1 MLHRSQ
7 QTLTLSLQ
15 WGPWRAEAS
24 PRLAPAPITHSQLP
38 QPSRMDP
45 HFQLTHRFGS
55 IALPVCTSCGSTVC
69 TPKHYSRKSEETG
82 RLEDEEV
89 GGCSRGKPQPAGQ
102 PAQPGSSPAHVC
114 PPGPEAGPHIP
125 QVLEAISFSLKGG
138 QSTLSLKLDHVLCP
152 PTCPLTVQSPACR
165 LPSQRMQARAG
176 LLGLMAPAQLAQPL
190 LLPHSSD

>member
-1 MLHRSQ
+1 MRLFPILALSSHGPLECQQKPGDLRGSQYSFSPIPPYPRTLSSTPLPALCYSHNIPGPEMLHRSQ

-15 WGPWRAEAS
+15 WGPWRAEVS

-89 GGCSRGKPQPAGQ
+89 GGCSRGKP
-102 PAQPGSSPAHVC
+102 HL
-114 PPGPEAGPHIP
+114 
-125 QVLEAISFSLKGG
+125 QVS
-138 QSTLSLKLDHVLCP
+138 QLS
-152 PTCPLTVQSPACR
+152 Q
-165 LPSQRMQARAG
+165 
-176 LLGLMAPAQLAQPL
+176 APAL
-190 LLPHSSD
+190 LTFAHQALRLGPTSHKSWRPFLSP